1 MRVHESVFAS
11 WVGGGRE
18 EVVVVVVVG
27 GYFASTLLLYP
38 LALLSTDL
46 PPVLL
51 LNIVL
56 L

>member
-1 MRVHESVFAS
+1 MSLCLLAG
-11 WVGGGRE
+11 WVEGGG
-18 EVVVVVVVG
+18 G
-27 GYFASTLLLYP
+27 GGGGGCFASTLLLYP
-38 LALLSTDL
+38 LTLLSTDL